1 MTLRRP
7 GPYTSNGRLA
17 FWLAF
22 AAALVLPTSASR
34 AADKTETTTT
44 RAASSPEQIAELR
57 ALQSVDQRVADI
69 AWRLLSK
76 AGDLCP
82 VQGAVSGISLHS
94 LNQYT
99 PAARDGARAAFGFYN
114 AYPSVLS
121 TAKASPAEQ
130 AGLLPDDAVIAVNE
144 KDLSAQPAGGAAA
157 RYDQVDLAMRALE
170 DLPAGTT
177 AKISIRRQGNPITIE
192 LIPAMA
198 CKSRVE
204 LVPGA
209 TINGSANGTVAQI
222 SGGLAAWTGNDD
234 ELALVIAHEIAHNIL
249 GHQAEI
255 KRTGITTGLF
265 AGLGRSGKRLREMER
280 DADRLGTWL
289 AARAGFDYRIAP
301 KFWERLG
308 KQAGLAAAL
317 ATTHPTPATRRQRL
331 EAVVSEIAKEQ
342 AGTGGSKTGP
352 NQ

>member
-1 MTLRRP
+1 MIVRRP
-7 GPYTSNGRLA
+7 GPLTLNGRLA

-22 AAALVLPTSASR
+22 AAVLVLPTSASH
-34 AADKTETTTT
+34 AADNTVTTANQ
-44 RAASSPEQIAELR
+44 AAAPEQIAELR
-57 ALQSVDQRVADI
+57 ELQSVDQRVADI
-69 AWRLLSK
+69 AWRLLSR

-82 VQGAVSGISLHS
+82 AQGAVSGISLHS

-99 PAARDGARAAFGFYN
+99 PAARDGARAAFGFY
-114 AYPSVLS
+114 ASYPSILS
-121 TAKASPAEQ
+121 IARTSPAQQ
-130 AGLLPDDAVIAVNE
+130 AGLLPDDAVIAVNGE
-144 KDLSAQPAGGAAA
+144 DLSAASAESTSA
-157 RYDQVDLAMRALE
+157 RYDQVDTAMRALE
-170 DLPAGTT
+170 ALPPGTA
-177 AKISIRRQGNPITIE
+177 AKISIRRQGIPLIVE
-192 LIPAMA
+192 LVPAKA

-204 LVPGA
+204 LVPGP
-209 TINGSANGTVAQI
+209 TVNGNANGAVAQI
-222 SGGLAAWTGNDD
+222 SGGLAVWTRNDD

-265 AGLGRSGKRLREMER
+265 AGLGRSGKRLREMEL

-301 KFWERLG
+301 TFWERLG

-331 EAVVSEIAKEQ
+331 EAVVEEIANEQ
-342 AGTGGSKTGP
+342 AGTSGSKTHTS
-352 NQ
+352 Q

>member
-1 MTLRRP
+1 MIVPRP
-7 GPYTSNGRLA
+7 GPHTSNGRLA

-22 AAALVLPTSASR
+22 AAVLVLPTSASH
-34 AADKTETTTT
+34 AADNTVTTANPAT
-44 RAASSPEQIAELR
+44 SSPEQIAELR

-82 VQGAVSGISLHS
+82 AQGAVSGISLHS

-99 PAARDGARAAFGFYN
+99 PAARDGARAAFGFYAN
-114 AYPSVLS
+114 YPSILS
-121 TAKASPAEQ
+121 AAKTSPAEQ
-130 AGLLPDDAVIAVNE
+130 AGLLPDDAVIAVNGE
-144 KDLSAQPAGGAAA
+144 DLSAASADSTSA
-157 RYDQVDLAMRALE
+157 RYDQVDIAMHALE
-170 DLPAGTT
+170 ALPAGAT
-177 AKISIRRQGNPITIE
+177 AKIAIRRQGIPLVVE
-192 LIPAMA
+192 LVPAKA

-204 LVPGA
+204 LVPGP
-209 TINGSANGTVAQI
+209 TVNGNANGAVAQI
-222 SGGLAAWTGNDD
+222 SGGLAVWTRNDD

-265 AGLGRSGKRLREMER
+265 AGLGRSGKRLREMEL

-301 KFWERLG
+301 TFWERLG

-342 AGTGGSKTGP
+342 AGTGGSKTHP